1 MLKTSAWNIKGAKK
15 KKKNQGAKNVTK
27 SQLPENTKGKSL
39 VSGDSNSKGSITMS
53 GILQHDV
60 LTIIFIQPVTVT
72 TLDVIIKGVIFI
84 HTNRGLRLSHFNTH
98 IQISEEQCMF
108 IDHFLVPHYEGYFKN
123 AQCMLVVW
131 AILDLGKYLTFHH
144 PLHISNKL
152 TFSLTAAL
160 LYIHT
165 HPWLLSFPK

>member
-1 MLKTSAWNIKGAKK
+1 MWPKVNYLRIPKGRAWFLGM
-15 KKKNQGAKNVTK
+15 VTAREA
-27 SQLPENTKGKSL
+27 LPWVEFYSTIE
-39 VSGDSNSKGSITMS
+39 D
-53 GILQHDV
+53 
-60 LTIIFIQPVTVT
+60 TIIFIQPVTVMM
-72 TLDVIIKGVIFI
+72 LDVIIKGVIFI

-131 AILDLGKYLTFHH
+131 TVLDLGKYLTFHH

-152 TFSLTAAL
+152 TFSVTVAL

-165 HPWLLSFPK
+165 NPWLLSFPK